1 MNMQNHAQPT
11 VPGTGIYAG
20 KLYTEEERAE
30 IKRRN
35 CLTHG
40 QRMQEAHADHQLGF
54 GISVLIFI
62 LPIVLCVLGTIAEF
76 ALLH

>member
-1 MNMQNHAQPT
+1 MTMQNHTQPT

-40 QRMQEAHADHQLGF
+40 QRIVEAEEDYRF
-54 GISVLIFI
+54 NRGISLFIFI